1 MGAMQD
7 YLEYEQQYL
16 MHTYKRQP
24 LFIARGA
31 GVRVWDEQGREYLD
45 FLGGIAVNILGHCHP
60 AVVAAVQAQVATLIH
75 TSNLFYTGPQLEVA
89 KFLCEHSP
97 FEKVFF
103 ANSGAEAN
111 EGAFKLARKY
121 GQLHLSGAYK
131 IISALGSF
139 HGRTLAAVAAT
150 GQAKYQKPFLPMPEG
165 FVNVPFND
173 LAALRASTDAR
184 TCAVLL
190 EAVQGES
197 GVHPATQDFLRGVRA
212 LCDERGMLLMVDEV
226 QTGMGRTGKW
236 FAFEHYGVVPDVATM
251 AKGLAGGLPISALLA
266 RGKALVFEPGDH
278 AATFGGGPTVCAA
291 ALATLRTIERE
302 RLIDHAAA
310 LGKVLLHMLGA
321 LPGVAQVRGL
331 GLMVGIDLEAPIAP
345 QVTAEALKQ
354 GLIINATGDRTVRM
368 LPALIVT
375 ESDLEEGVAR
385 LRRAL
390 EAVLATAVR
399 P

>member
-1 MGAMQD
+1 MQD

-24 LFIARGA
+24 LFIARGE

-75 TSNLFYTGPQLEVA
+75 TSNLFYTGPQLGVA

-103 ANSGAEAN
+103 SNSGAEAN

-121 GQLHLSGAYK
+121 GQVHLNGAYK

-165 FVNVPFND
+165 FLNVPFND
-173 LAALRASTDAR
+173 LAALRAAADAK

-190 EAVQGES
+190 EPVQGES
-197 GVHPATQDFLRGVRA
+197 GVHPATQDYLRGVRA
-212 LCDERGMLLMVDEV
+212 LCDERGLLFMVDEV

-291 ALATLRTIERE
+291 ALATLQTIERE
-302 RLIDHAAA
+302 RLIAHAAA
-310 LGKVLLHMLGA
+310 LGKVLLKMLRT

-390 EAVLATAVR
+390 EAVSATTVR

>member
-1 MGAMQD
+1 MQD

-24 LFIARGA
+24 LFIARGE

-121 GQLHLSGAYK
+121 GQRHLNGAYK

-173 LAALRASTDAR
+173 LAALRASADAK

-197 GVHPATQDFLRGVRA
+197 GVHPATQDYLRGVRA
-212 LCDERGMLLMVDEV
+212 LCDERGLLLMVDEV

-291 ALATLRTIERE
+291 ALATLQTIDRE
-302 RLIDHAAA
+302 RLVAHAAA
-310 LGKVLLHMLGA
+310 LGKVLLHMLGG
-321 LPGVAQVRGL
+321 LPGVVAVRGL
-331 GLMVGIDLEAPIAP
+331 GLMVGIDLETPVAP
-345 QVTAEALKQ
+345 QVAAEALTQ

-385 LRRAL
+385 LRQALRA
-390 EAVLATAVR
+390 VSATAVR

>member
-1 MGAMQD
+1 MRD

-16 MHTYKRQP
+16 MPTYKRQP
-24 LFIARGA
+24 LFIARGE

-121 GQLHLSGAYK
+121 GQLHLNGAYK

-165 FVNVPFND
+165 FLNVPFND
-173 LAALRASTDAR
+173 LAALRASADAQ

-197 GVHPATQDFLRGVRA
+197 GVHPATQDYLRGVRA
-212 LCDERGMLLMVDEV
+212 LCDERGLLLMLDEV

-236 FAFEHYGVVPDVATM
+236 FAFEHYGVVPDVATL

-291 ALATLRTIERE
+291 ALATLQTIERE
-302 RLIDHAAA
+302 RLIAHAAA
-310 LGKVLLHMLGA
+310 LGKVLTHMLGA

-390 EAVLATAVR
+390 EAVSATALR

>member
-1 MGAMQD
+1 MHD

-16 MHTYKRQP
+16 MPTYKRQP
-24 LFIARGA
+24 LFIARGQ

-121 GQLHLSGAYK
+121 GQRHLNGAYK

-173 LAALRASTDAR
+173 LAALRASADAK

-197 GVHPATQDFLRGVRA
+197 GVHPATQDYLRGVRA
-212 LCDERGMLLMVDEV
+212 LCDERGLLLMVDEV

-291 ALATLRTIERE
+291 ALATLQTIDRE
-302 RLIDHAAA
+302 RLVAHAAA
-310 LGKVLLHMLGA
+310 LGKVLLHMLGG
-321 LPGVAQVRGL
+321 LPGVVAVRGL
-331 GLMVGIDLEAPIAP
+331 GLMVGIDLETPVAP
-345 QVTAEALKQ
+345 QVAAEALTQ
-354 GLIINATGDRTVRM
+354 GLIVNATGDRTVRM

-385 LRRAL
+385 LRQALRA
-390 EAVLATAVR
+390 VSATAVR

>member
-1 MGAMQD
+1 MHD

-16 MHTYKRQP
+16 MPTYKRQP
-24 LFIARGA
+24 LFIARGQ

-121 GQLHLSGAYK
+121 GQLHLNGAYK
-131 IISALGSF
+131 IISAMGSF

-165 FVNVPFND
+165 FLNVPFDD
-173 LAALRASTDAR
+173 LAALRAAADAK

-197 GVHPATQDFLRGVRA
+197 GVHPLTQDYLRGVRA
-212 LCDERGMLLMVDEV
+212 LCDERGLLLMIDEV

-278 AATFGGGPTVCAA
+278 AATFGGGPTICAA
-291 ALATLRTIERE
+291 ALATLQTIDRE
-302 RLIDHAAA
+302 RLVAHAAA

-321 LPGVAQVRGL
+321 LPGVAAVRGL

-345 QVTAEALKQ
+345 QVTAEALRQ

-375 ESDLEEGVAR
+375 ESDLEDGVAR

-390 EAVLATAVR
+390 EAVSATAVR